1 MDYLRFLLAIGSN
14 PQNESFGSAVDM
26 PTIHGLV
33 YATLGQRISHVEL
46 NVMVLSLSIL
56 LLGVVAWRWTR
67 PHSRASFELM
77 FAAALA
83 ASLVA
88 GSHMFTHDFSP
99 LILAMFLAAAG
110 FSGSA
115 GKALVWP
122 RFAMAISLVL
132 FWAFPIYFVFVA
144 WHCLFLMCP
153 VLLLFTWAALWTA
166 HSIERQP
173 DETVLQTVVV
183 G

>member
-1 MDYLRFLLAIGSN
+1 MDYLRLLLAIGSN

-46 NVMVLSLSIL
+46 NVMVMSLSIL

-67 PHSRASFELM
+67 LHSRASFDLM

-99 LILAMFLAAAG
+99 LI
-110 FSGSA
+110 
-115 GKALVWP
+115 
-122 RFAMAISLVL
+122 
-132 FWAFPIYFVFVA
+132 
-144 WHCLFLMCP
+144 
-153 VLLLFTWAALWTA
+153 
-166 HSIERQP
+166 EN
-173 DETVLQTVVV
+173 
-183 G
+183 